1 MRYATGVALCLA
13 AGTIWSLMG
22 LGLRQIEEASVWQI
36 LFWRSVGM
44 IPVLLGFMWW
54 TSRGHPIAAL
64 GAVGG
69 AGVAGGLGL
78 VLAFSGAIYAF
89 QTTTVANAV
98 LLFAASPFV
107 AAVLG
112 WLILREAVHP
122 RTWIAIAIAV
132 FGMYLMVADGLE
144 TGAIAGNL
152 AALAS
157 AAGFGAFSVALR
169 RGRVGDMMPVAFLG
183 SVFST
188 LFAGAVLLVRGEPIL
203 ALPQDMAVAFAVG
216 FFVVAM
222 GMVLFTLGSRVVPAA
237 ELTLLSLVEVLLGPI
252 WVWLALGETAS
263 RNTLI
268 GGAVLLAGVV
278 LNAAMGLRAPRVG
291 GVAQT
296 GRPVND

>member
-1 MRYATGVALCLA
+1 MRYGTGVALCLA
-13 AGTIWSLMG
+13 AGAIWSLMG
-22 LGLRQIEEASVWQI
+22 LGLRQIEAASVWQI

-54 TSRGHPIAAL
+54 TASGRPLAAL
-64 GAVGG
+64 RAVGL
-69 AGVAGGLGL
+69 AGIAGGLGL
-78 VLAFSGAIYAF
+78 VLAFAGAIYAF

-112 WLILREAVHP
+112 WLILREAVRP
-122 RTWIAIAIAV
+122 STWVAIAIAI
-132 FGMYLMVADGLE
+132 FGMYLMVSDGLQ
-144 TGAIAGNL
+144 TGAFAGNI
-152 AALAS
+152 AALLS
-157 AAGFGAFSVALR
+157 AVGFGIFSVALR
-169 RGRVGDMMPVAFLG
+169 WGRVGDMMPVAFLG
-183 SVFST
+183 SIFSS
-188 LFAGAVLLVRGEPIL
+188 LFAAGVLIFRGEPIP
-203 ALPQDMAVAFAVG
+203 ALPQDMAVAFAIG

-268 GGAVLLAGVV
+268 GGGVLLAGVV
-278 LNAAMGLRAPRVG
+278 FNAAMGARRPRNT
-291 GVAQT
+291 GVAET
-296 GRPVND
+296 S

>member
-1 MRYATGVALCLA
+1 MRYGTGVALCLA

-36 LFWRSVGM
+36 LFWRSIGM

-54 TSRGHPIAAL
+54 TSRGRPLAAL
-64 GAVGG
+64 RAVGL
-69 AGVAGGLGL
+69 AGIAGGLGL
-78 VLAFSGAIYAF
+78 VVAFAGAIYAF

-112 WLILREAVHP
+112 WLALREAVRP
-122 RTWIAIAIAV
+122 STWIAIAIAV
-132 FGMYLMVADGLE
+132 CGMYLMVSDGLE
-144 TGAIAGNL
+144 TGAFAGNM
-152 AALAS
+152 AALLS
-157 AAGFGAFSVALR
+157 AAGFGVFSVALR
-169 RGRVGDMMPVAFLG
+169 WGRVGDMMPVAFLG
-183 SVFST
+183 SIFSS
-188 LFAGAVLLVRGEPIL
+188 LFAAGVLIFRGEPIP
-203 ALPQDMAVAFAVG
+203 AAPQDMGVAMAIG

-263 RNTLI
+263 QNTLI

-278 LNAAMGLRAPRVG
+278 FNAVMGARGPRQE
-291 GVAQT
+291 GVAE
-296 GRPVND
+296 PP